1 MPDAATHT
9 RINKKMSSEILRL
22 ALPVIVGMISHTVLN
37 LVDTAMVG
45 RLGHLP
51 LAAVGLGS
59 FFTMVIVLIFGSLH
73 VGTQA
78 VTARRLGER
87 KTGEFGLIASNAFLL
102 SLVIGVGVSLAGYF
116 TSRWIFSRLSA
127 DPDIVDVGTPY
138 LKIRM
143 IGVFSMIVI
152 FTVRGFVYGIAR
164 PRIDMIVSV
173 IINVFNIVLNYFLIF
188 GHWIFPRLE
197 VRGAAIASVIST
209 VAGLFIYILLIH
221 GSILKALPHPLR
233 FTEISGSLMTLIVRI
248 SAPRAL
254 QSVSIIG
261 FIIFLSFIG
270 RLGVMELA
278 ISNIIF
284 KAFNIS
290 FMIGLA
296 IGTASATLVGRSLG
310 EQNKPLAVRYGWHAV
325 GIGSITMGGI
335 GALFMFFPREI
346 MGIFTNEPETVE
358 MGVLPFRMLGA
369 FQLLDGIGI
378 VLSRTLQ
385 GVGSTLFVM
394 VSEMICIWCLLI
406 PFTYVTVEVLDGDI
420 VAAWWGVF
428 IYIVAFSA
436 AMTWKFREGGWKH
449 IRV

>member
-1 MPDAATHT
+1 MPDAEIHT
-9 RINKKMSSEILRL
+9 RINKKMSGEIMHL

-45 RLGHLP
+45 RLGHFP

-59 FFTMVIVLIFGSLH
+59 FFTMVIVLVFGSLH

-78 VTARRLGER
+78 ITARRLGER
-87 KTGEFGLIASNAFLL
+87 RTEEFGNIVSNAFLL
-102 SLVIGVGVSLAGYF
+102 SLAIGVSVSLAGYF
-116 TSRWIFSRLSA
+116 TSRWVFSRLSTE
-127 DPDIVDVGTPY
+127 PDVVHVGTPY
-138 LKIRM
+138 LRIRM

-173 IINVFNIVLNYFLIF
+173 IINALNIVLNYFLIF
-188 GHWIFPRLE
+188 GHWICPRLE
-197 VRGAAIASVIST
+197 VRGAALASVIST
-209 VAGLFIYILLIH
+209 IAGLLIYLLLIY
-221 GSILKALPHPLR
+221 GRILKKLPHTLHIKN
-233 FTEISGSLMTLIVRI
+233 ISKSLMALIVRI

-261 FIIFLSFIG
+261 FVIFLSFIG
-270 RLGVMELA
+270 RLGVIELA

-290 FMIGLA
+290 LMIGLA

-335 GALFMFFPREI
+335 GALFMIFPREI

-358 MGVLPFRMLGA
+358 MGVLPFRILGA

-394 VSEMICIWCLLI
+394 VSEIICIWGLLI
-406 PFTYVTVEVLDGDI
+406 PFTYIAIEVLDGDI
-420 VAAWWGVF
+420 VTAWWGVF
-428 IYIVAFSA
+428 IYIIAFSA

-449 IRV
+449 IRI